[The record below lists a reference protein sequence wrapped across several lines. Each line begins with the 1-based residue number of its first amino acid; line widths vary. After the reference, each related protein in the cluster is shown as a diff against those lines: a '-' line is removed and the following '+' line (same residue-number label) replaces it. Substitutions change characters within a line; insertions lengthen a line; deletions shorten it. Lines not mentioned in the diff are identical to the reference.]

1 MVTPTSRFAL
11 DTFDP
16 GESWDHTD
24 TVQFVDEKA
33 VERDVIANRPASGTY
48 DGELF
53 LATDEGIL
61 YQWDG
66 TNTQWN
72 VILETGTDQAIDLI
86 DLESDADLPDPSTL
100 TKPTIAYIDSED
112 GYVGIF
118 QA

>member
-1 MVTPTSRFAL
+1 MVTPTSRFEL

-33 VERDVIANRPASGTY
+33 VERDVVDNRPESGTY

-61 YQWDG
+61 YQWDE
-66 TNTQWN
+66 TNTQWT
-72 VILETGTDQAIDLI
+72 VILEAGTDQAIDLI
-86 DLESDADLPDPSTL
+86 DVETSDDLPDKSTL
-100 TKPTIAYIDSED
+100 SKPTIAYIDGED
-112 GYVGIF
+112 DYVGIF
-118 QA
+118 QS